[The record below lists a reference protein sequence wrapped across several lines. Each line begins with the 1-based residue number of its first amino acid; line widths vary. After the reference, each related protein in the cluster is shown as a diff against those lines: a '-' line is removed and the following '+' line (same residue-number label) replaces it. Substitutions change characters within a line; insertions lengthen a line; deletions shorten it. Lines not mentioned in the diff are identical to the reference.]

1 MGGGGPAWSPPSV
14 RGYERPG
21 GELRLSNKGQLEL
34 MSAVLGKGY
43 PFRTTVRGHSMHPFI
58 RDKDVA
64 TIAPLRGRAPRVG
77 AVAAVSLPDS
87 GRLVVHRLVAA
98 TQGGL
103 LVKGDN
109 CPCPDGVVPG
119 SCVLGEVVRVE
130 REGRPVFAALGRTGT
145 LVAALN
151 RGQALTRLRAILT
164 LPRRAAGGLL
174 RLVQA
179 LPPYRRLAR
188 RWVGDVV
195 VEIAN
200 EAALEEA
207 HHRLNPWQPYKGA
220 PSDPDVVNWVARRG
234 GVIVGFVRFVHRGRE
249 HGLWQ
254 GDWLQSMYV
263 WPSNRGIG
271 LGDRLVETVC
281 ERARAA
287 GAEELFLLVRRDN
300 RAAIRLYEKHEFR
313 AAKER
318 IPDAVAG
325 ADELCMVRSL
335 RRDG

>member
-14 RGYERPG
+14 RGYERFG

-43 PFRTTVRGHSMHPFI
+43 PFRTTVRGHSMYPFI

-64 TIAPLRGRAPRVG
+64 TIAPLSGRKPRSG

-87 GRLVVHRLVAA
+87 GRLVMHRLVAA
-98 TQGGL
+98 RKGGW

-109 CPCPDGVVPG
+109 CPCPDGVVPD
-119 SCVLGEVVRVE
+119 SCVLGEVVRIE
-130 REGRPVFAALGRTGT
+130 RESRPVFAALGRTGA

-151 RGQALTRLRAILT
+151 RGQALARLRAVLA
-164 LPRRAAGGLL
+164 LPRRAAGRLL

-179 LPPYRRLAR
+179 LPPYRRLVK
-188 RWVGDVV
+188 RWAGDVA
-195 VEIAN
+195 VEIADG
-200 EAALEEA
+200 AALEEA
-207 HHRLNPWQPYKGA
+207 HNRLNPWQPYRDT
-220 PSDPDVVNWVARRG
+220 PPNPDVINWVVRRG
-234 GVIVGFVRFVHRGRE
+234 GAIVGFVQFVHRGRE

-254 GDWLQSMYV
+254 GDWLHSMYV
-263 WPSNRGIG
+263 WPSSRGMGI
-271 LGDRLVETVC
+271 GDRLVETVC

-287 GAEELFLLVRRDN
+287 GAKELFLLVRRGN
-300 RAAIRLYEKHEFR
+300 RAAIRLYEKHEFSV
-313 AAKER
+313 AKEQVL
-318 IPDAVAG
+318 AHVTG
-325 ADELCMVRSL
+325 ADDLFMVRSL